1 MKTLFIFISV
11 IIFICVYIIFYH
23 KIDTNNFL
31 DVIHTGFIR
40 QFIFELIPFIILF
53 GVRDLKFIDISNTG
67 NFFGSLV
74 GRSILGMIGFTF
86 VSYAVTTVSPKKTPA
101 MIPLQDTIQNV
112 SQKGGRENLNQEQK
126 SFTDTLPMFNSGIE
140 GNEKLLSYHLL
151 Q

>member
-23 KIDTNNFL
+23 KIDTSNFL

-86 VSYAVTTVSPKKTPA
+86 VSYAVTTVSPKKTPSI
-101 MIPLQDTIQNV
+101 IPLQDTIQNV
-112 SQKGGRENLNQEQK
+112 SQKGGKENLNQTQK

-151 Q
+151 

>member
-11 IIFICVYIIFYH
+11 IVFICVYIIFYH

-40 QFIFELIPFIILF
+40 QFVFELIPFIILF
-53 GVRDLKFIDISNTG
+53 GVRDMKFIDISNTG

-86 VSYAVTTVSPKKTPA
+86 VSYAVTTISPKKTQLMLPLTDNSQT
-101 MIPLQDTIQNV
+101 IP
-112 SQKGGRENLNQEQK
+112 QKGGKDIE
-126 SFTDTLPMFNSGIE
+126 FTNKLPMFNSTIE
-140 GNEKLLSYHLL
+140 GNEKLLSYYLL
-151 Q
+151 PANT

>member
-112 SQKGGRENLNQEQK
+112 SQKGGRENLNQEHK